1 MKDLLEANITLLQ
14 SLPQGRIQFPIVP
27 QDVSHIRKQKSR
39 TEKENVVLA
48 LFCKKQLLGG
58 KNMAGSLVEGRGLVP
73 SKNILEL
80 MAHCQSK
87 ELIM

>member
-1 MKDLLEANITLLQ
+1 MEDLLEANITLFQ

-39 TEKENVVLA
+39 TEKENVA
-48 LFCKKQLLGG
+48 LLCKKQLLGG

-80 MAHCQSK
+80 MAHCQST